1 MPNTSNTEERET
13 SNVKRETSNVER
25 QTSNVERQTS
35 KSPGLRSND
44 VCPICKGAG
53 FLVKDVPFGHP
64 DFGKLYPCQCKIEE
78 LRAKRLSDLQE
89 LSNLSQLERMTFESF
104 RPQGRFGLPPE
115 QCASLERAYNQA
127 RNFAENLAGWL
138 ILQGGYGC
146 GKTHLAAAIA
156 NYQIERGH
164 PVLFVIVP
172 DLLDHLR
179 AAFSPANP
187 VSYDER
193 FEQVR
198 AAPLLILDDL
208 GTQSTTSWAQEKL
221 YQILNYRY
229 NARLPTVITTNRELE
244 EMDLRLRSRLADPAL
259 ATLVIIRA
267 PDYRRP
273 AEDTSQSELSSL
285 YLHSDKTFQ
294 TFDLRAHEL
303 PGEEH
308 ENLKRAFAIAKQY
321 AENPADWLVFTGPY
335 GCGKT
340 HLAAAIANYRVNQGY
355 SALFVVVPDLLDHL
369 RATFNPQSLVS
380 YDKRFEEVRTAP
392 LLILDD
398 LGTQSATTWAQ
409 EKLFQLFNHRY
420 NARLPTVITMQETVE
435 ELEKTNPRLSSR
447 ILDFSRCTVC
457 GIIAPSYRGGV
468 RPQKQQGRRRRG

>member
-1 MPNTSNTEERET
+1 M
-13 SNVKRETSNVER
+13 
-25 QTSNVERQTS
+25 
-35 KSPGLRSND
+35 
-44 VCPICKGAG
+44 
-53 FLVKDVPFGHP
+53 PFGHP

-78 LRAKRLSDLQE
+78 LRAKRLSDLRDLSHLGE
-89 LSNLSQLERMTFESF
+89 LSRMTFQSF
-104 RPQGRFGLPPE
+104 IPEGYGLNVE
-115 QCASLERAYNQA
+115 KRENIRRAYERAK
-127 RNFAENLAGWL
+127 NFAQEPEGWL
-138 ILQGGYGC
+138 ILKGGYGC

-156 NYQIERGH
+156 NYRIANGQ
-164 PVLFVIVP
+164 PALFVVVP

-179 AAFSPANP
+179 ATYAPTSE

-193 FEQVR
+193 FEEVR
-198 AAPLLILDDL
+198 TAPLLILDDL
-208 GTQSTTSWAQEKL
+208 GTQSATSWAQEKL

-244 EMDLRLRSRLADPAL
+244 EIDLRLRSRLVDPDL
-259 ATLVIIRA
+259 AGIVTILA
-267 PDYRRP
+267 PDFRRSGVGQ
-273 AEDTSQSELSSL
+273 DQSELSSL
-285 YLHSDKTFQ
+285 YLHSDKNFQ
-294 TFDLRAHEL
+294 TFDLRAQEL
-303 PGEEH
+303 PSEEH

-321 AENPADWLVFTGPY
+321 AENPADWLVFTGAY

-340 HLAAAIANYRVNQGY
+340 HLAAAIANYRQDRGY

-369 RATFNPQSLVS
+369 RATFSPQSLVS
-380 YDKRFEEVRTAP
+380 YDKRFEEVRNAS

-409 EKLFQLFNHRY
+409 EKLFQLLNHRY

-435 ELEKTNPRLSSR
+435 EFEKTNPRLSSR